1 MFDKEKLVPV
11 YIGSDHAGFDA
22 KNELKSFLEEN
33 KFDIT
38 DLGCFSTDSVDYP
51 DIAREVAEKILETKG
66 SFGILICGTGI
77 GMSMAAN
84 KLKGIRA
91 AVVGSEE
98 LAEMTRRHNDANV
111 LAMGSRII
119 GLEDMKKIALKFLKT
134 DFEKEEERHVR
145 RVEKIEKNGGGLNN

>member
-11 YIGSDHAGFDA
+11 YIGSDHAGFDV
-22 KNELKSFLEEN
+22 KNELKSFLGEN

-51 DIAREVAEKILETKG
+51 DIAREVSEKVLETEG
-66 SFGILICGTGI
+66 SFGILICGTGV

-84 KLKGIRA
+84 KLRGIRA
-91 AVVGSEE
+91 AVVESEKV
-98 LAEMTRRHNDANV
+98 AEMTRRHNDANV

-119 GLEDMKKIALKFLKT
+119 GIEEMKKIALKFLKT

-145 RVEKIEKNGGGLNN
+145 RVEKIDKNSGGFNN

>member
-11 YIGSDHAGFDA
+11 YIGSDHVGFDV
-22 KNELKSFLEEN
+22 KNELKSFLGEN

-51 DIAREVAEKILETKG
+51 DIAREVSEKVLETEG
-66 SFGILICGTGI
+66 SFGILICGTGV

-84 KLKGIRA
+84 KLRGIRA
-91 AVVGSEE
+91 AVVESEKV
-98 LAEMTRRHNDANV
+98 AEMTRRHNDANV

-119 GLEDMKKIALKFLKT
+119 GIEDMKKIALKFLKT

-145 RVEKIEKNGGGLNN
+145 RVEKIDKNSGGFNN

>member
-22 KNELKSFLEEN
+22 KNELKSFLGEN
-33 KFDIT
+33 KFDVT
-38 DLGCFSTDSVDYP
+38 DLGCFSQDSVDYP
-51 DIAREVAEKILETKG
+51 DIAREVAEKILETEG
-66 SFGILICGTGI
+66 SFGILICGTGV

-91 AVVGSEE
+91 AVVESEKV
-98 LAEMTRRHNDANV
+98 AEMTRRHNDANI

-119 GLEDMKKIALKFLKT
+119 GIEEMKKIALKFLKT
-134 DFEKEEERHVR
+134 DFEKGEERHVR
-145 RVEKIEKNGGGLNN
+145 RVEKIEKNGGIANN